1 MRHFLAPQVIQ
12 TNTPKTKIN
21 NESWKSHLEWSGSVG
36 PNGSASCSVKEK
48 GAARFTACAGT
59 SWPSIC
65 FQSSSSISCTWIEMA
80 TPSMAGHRGWVKRQ
94 KKDDQ
99 RPKTSKFFLHKKT
112 LQFGK
117 PEPRLSTVSSS
128 SGTMVLSVA
137 LQRDHASNTSPMG
150 IRPISLWKA
159 ALTFLF
165 RHWTLL
171 FSLTIIWFLNR
182 GLPQSQQE
190 PDVWLKKE
198 AANGGG
204 PASTCS
210 NSCWNGYPL
219 KSDPRFP
226 GIPQVV
232 EEQLSSSEELSKK
245 NLGIF
250 PCQVWFPECSITKSP
265 HHSSE
270 MMWNTLKRS
279 SEPRRLTGSETLIAS
294 CCWLIHPGS
303 RQNFGAPGYPRSD
316 WGFNRSFWWCSNSNR
331 FKWIPLL
338 WNEQAPQSQVSQVPP
353 SPAIDVPTPSPS
365 SPLLPSRRFQDSWAQ
380 PCPQKWGKRLSC
392 RFSTKIWANHT

>member
-1 MRHFLAPQVIQ
+1 M
-12 TNTPKTKIN
+12 
-21 NESWKSHLEWSGSVG
+21 
-36 PNGSASCSVKEK
+36 KEK

-171 FSLTIIWFLNR
+171 FSLTII
-182 GLPQSQQE
+182 
-190 PDVWLKKE
+190 
-198 AANGGG
+198 
-204 PASTCS
+204 
-210 NSCWNGYPL
+210 
-219 KSDPRFP
+219 
-226 GIPQVV
+226 
-232 EEQLSSSEELSKK
+232 
-245 NLGIF
+245 
-250 PCQVWFPECSITKSP
+250 
-265 HHSSE
+265 
-270 MMWNTLKRS
+270 
-279 SEPRRLTGSETLIAS
+279 
-294 CCWLIHPGS
+294 
-303 RQNFGAPGYPRSD
+303 
-316 WGFNRSFWWCSNSNR
+316 
-331 FKWIPLL
+331 
-338 WNEQAPQSQVSQVPP
+338 
-353 SPAIDVPTPSPS
+353 
-365 SPLLPSRRFQDSWAQ
+365 
-380 PCPQKWGKRLSC
+380 
-392 RFSTKIWANHT
+392 